1 MTPIESLNYKEQGK
15 SPGLVS
21 FYSLPFPIF
30 ISGYWSFRPPYSS
43 EGCSGFAPASL
54 LSIRYTLFYVRY
66 SISYSLPASTLFVN
80 YFLSLWKQYRQN
92 QKDLEGLD
100 EPVRQGQFLCLDNYS
115 VGWAFCPLTGYFTL
129 PRYNLCH
136 KAISFILF
144 RGKVFILYKFFVLQR
159 FPCSFMFQT

>member
-15 SPGLVS
+15 SPGLDS
-21 FYSLPFPIF
+21 FYLLPFPIF

-43 EGCSGFAPASL
+43 EGCSGFAPDSL

-100 EPVRQGQFLCLDNYS
+100 EPVRQGQFLCLDNYFI
-115 VGWAFCPLTGYFTL
+115 GWAFCPLTGYFTL
-129 PRYNLCH
+129 PVDNLSLCNL
-136 KAISFILF
+136 ILHYF
-144 RGKVFILYKFFVLQR
+144 SNLILQNYRRAQ
-159 FPCSFMFQT
+159 

>member
-80 YFLSLWKQYRQN
+80 YFLSLWKQYLQLKRQ
-92 QKDLEGLD
+92 QFHAYMKSLPLGLSFGNNLFYCD
-100 EPVRQGQFLCLDNYS
+100 QPPIWQCNAVFFWIIFWN
-115 VGWAFCPLTGYFTL
+115 AFICSSDGLLASP
-129 PRYNLCH
+129 
-136 KAISFILF
+136 I
-144 RGKVFILYKFFVLQR
+144 VF
-159 FPCSFMFQT
+159 